1 MEKDKIMDLRER
13 LAPEALSPQQLYRTC
28 DPDQFNFDTTADL
41 DHTIAII
48 GQDRAVEAIQFGIT
62 MAQQGYNLFAL
73 GPNGVG
79 KYTAVCRY
87 LDQQAQDKPVPP
99 DWCYVHNFA
108 LEHQPKAIRL
118 PAGTGRELCQDM
130 ENLLDELFTVIPATF
145 EGEEYQTQRQAIHER
160 LQARQEEVLEKL
172 NKAAKQDN
180 VALLKT
186 QQGLAIAPMQNGEI
200 LNPDQFQELEEE
212 ERTAFESSLEK
223 YQAELQ
229 RLTRQVPQWS
239 RESRDE
245 LKQLDEEMAALAVSP
260 LFAEELTQ
268 KYADFADVV
277 AYLDAVKQDVIE
289 HADMFLRSE
298 GGSAPQQNANP
309 IAAMM
314 QARQQLTRESPF
326 FNRYEVNLLVDNSAT
341 TGAPVIYADHPT
353 FANLIGRM
361 EHKAQMGALFT
372 DFTMIKSGA
381 LHRANG
387 GYLIM
392 DARKVLLNPQSWESL
407 KRALKAAEVNI
418 EPLEHTLGLISTV
431 TLEPEPIPL
440 DVKVVL
446 LGERTLY
453 YLLYQLDPD
462 FGELFKVAADFE
474 EEMERDE
481 ANNQIYARFISS
493 LAHREELHPFARQA
507 VARII
512 EYSARLA
519 GDADRL
525 STHMQPMADLMRE
538 SSYWAGQNGHK
549 VVQPDDVEKA
559 VEAQRYRNG
568 RLRERMQEAILRET
582 VLIDTTGETVGQ
594 INALS
599 VIAVGQHAFGRP
611 SRITARVRLGK
622 GEVVDIERQVEMG
635 GPIHSKGVMILSG
648 FLGGRYA
655 GKRPLSLTAS
665 LVFEQ
670 SYAGVDGDSASSAEL
685 YALLSAMSGA
695 PIKQSFAVTGS
706 VNQRG
711 QVQAIG
717 GVNEKIEG
725 FFDIC
730 QERGLTGEQGVLIPA
745 SNVKNLMLRHDV
757 VAAVAAGEFNVYP
770 VETID
775 QGIEILTGIPAG
787 EVAEDGR
794 FPPNTINR
802 RVADYLDS
810 LAETQRSFHQNGKSD
825 GQ

>member
-1 MEKDKIMDLRER
+1 MDLKER
-13 LAPEALSPQQLYRTC
+13 LSLEALSPEQLYRTC
-28 DPDQFNFDTTADL
+28 DPNQFEFDTTADL
-41 DHTIAII
+41 DHAIAII
-48 GQDRAVEAIQFGIT
+48 GQERAVEAIQFGIT
-62 MAQQGYNLFAL
+62 MNQQGYNLFAL

-87 LDQQAQDKPVPP
+87 LDQQAKDKPVPP

-108 LEHQPKAIRL
+108 VEHHPTAISL
-118 PAGTGRELCQDM
+118 PAGTGSQLGSDM

-145 EGEEYQTQRQAIHER
+145 ESEEYQAQRQAIHER

-172 NKAAKQDN
+172 NESAKQDN

-186 QQGLAIAPMQNGEI
+186 QQGLAIASMRQGEI
-200 LNPDQFQELEEE
+200 LNPDQFKELSDE
-212 ERTAFESSLEK
+212 EREAYESRLEK

-239 RESRDE
+239 RESREE
-245 LKQLDEEMAALAVSP
+245 LKQLDEEMATLAVTP
-260 LFAEELTQ
+260 LFAEELKQ
-268 KYADFADVV
+268 KYADYPEVV
-277 AYLDAVKQDVIE
+277 AYLDAVKQDVIQN
-289 HADMFLRSE
+289 ADMFLRSD
-298 GGSAPQQNANP
+298 GANAAAQQNANP

-326 FNRYEVNLLVDNSAT
+326 FNRYEVNLLVDNSQT

-353 FANLIGRM
+353 FANLIGRI

-372 DFTMIKSGA
+372 DFTMIKPGA

-392 DARKVLLNPQSWESL
+392 DARKVLLNMQSWESL
-407 KRALKAAEVNI
+407 KRALKAGEVNI
-418 EPLEHTLGLISTV
+418 EPLEHSLGLISTV

-474 EEMERDE
+474 EDMVRTRD
-481 ANNQIYARFISS
+481 NNGIYARFISS
-493 LAHREELHPFARQA
+493 LVHREELHPFDRQA

-512 EYSARLA
+512 EYSSRLA
-519 GDADRL
+519 GDAERL

-538 SSYWAGQNGHK
+538 SSYWAGQNGRT
-549 VVQPDDVEKA
+549 VVQPEDVEKA

-568 RLRERMQEAILRET
+568 RLRERMQEAILRDT
-582 VLIDTTGETVGQ
+582 VLIDTTGKTVGQ

-622 GEVVDIERQVEMG
+622 GEVIDIERQVEMG

-685 YALLSAMSGA
+685 YALLSAMANA
-695 PIKQSFAVTGS
+695 PIKQSYAVTGS

-757 VAAVAAGEFNVYP
+757 VAAVEAGEFNVYP

-787 EVAEDGR
+787 EADEDGR

-802 RVADYLDS
+802 RVADYLES
-810 LAETQRSFHQNGKSD
+810 LAETQRSFHQNGQSD
-825 GQ
+825 SQ